1 VVVHDAAANMKK
13 ASHMSTFD
21 AQLYS
26 LSTASFGI
34 PLDECDQ
41 IKFSNLIP
49 ASEDFDIIEEIS
61 SLLDLFKTVSKV
73 LSEDKTSTIW

>member
-1 VVVHDAAANMKK
+1 MLNSILCLRPALEYLW
-13 ASHMSTFD
+13 MS
-21 AQLYS
+21 
-26 LSTASFGI
+26 
-34 PLDECDQ
+34 DQ

>member
-1 VVVHDAAANMKK
+1 
-13 ASHMSTFD
+13 MS
-21 AQLYS
+21 
-26 LSTASFGI
+26 
-34 PLDECDQ
+34 DQ